1 MSEPRYPYLHVDAPP
16 QSIELLSS
24 RLFELGALGIE
35 ERDASTL
42 LRSSAGEQVTTLVA
56 CFEDEAS
63 ALAAQAE
70 LAPEISARLEHVV
83 GDAWRDGWRAYFKPL
98 RVGERLVVKPSW
110 EAFEAGPNDLVI
122 TLDPG
127 QAFGTGTHES
137 TQLILCALP
146 ESTPRGARVLDVGT
160 GSGILALGALRLG
173 AAAAVAFDVDPL
185 ACRSARTN
193 AHQNG
198 LELSV
203 FCGSSAAL
211 VERPAFELCVAN
223 MLLGELE
230 PCLASVAARTR
241 RALVASGY
249 LRGEAPRV
257 AKLLEGS
264 GFELARERE
273 EVQGGDCWAAS
284 VWLHA
289 RARQ

>member
-1 MSEPRYPYLHVDAPP
+1 VKDTVLFEIDAP
-16 QSIELLSS
+16 
-24 RLFELGALGIE
+24 
-35 ERDASTL
+35 
-42 LRSSAGEQVTTLVA
+42 AGELDRLVGELHSLGTLGVEEGEA
-56 CFEDEAS
+56 QLKAYFAS
-63 ALAAQAE
+63 AAAGAAVHE
-70 LAPEISARLEHVV
+70 LADPRREIRVRGPIAVPAQDWARSWREGLEARRIGPLWVRPSFRASQGTPE
-83 GDAWRDGWRAYFKPL
+83 
-98 RVGERLVVKPSW
+98 
-110 EAFEAGPNDLVI
+110 LVI
-122 TLDPG
+122 DPE
-127 QAFGTGTHES
+127 QAFGSGEHATTR
-137 TQLILCALP
+137 LALELVLDSLEP
-146 ESTPRGARVLDVGT
+146 GDHVLDVGT

-185 ACRSARTN
+185 ACRSARAN
-193 AHQNG
+193 ARHNG
-198 LELSV
+198 LELRV

-257 AKLLEGS
+257 AKLLAGS